1 MHLTAL
7 PRQTQNRRCGA
18 AIQCIARRM
27 LTMVRIAARECQ
39 TCALPLWGPR
49 LRMACPL
56 RPLYSQWRVAN
67 CQCWTSRHA
76 SYQRIPTLRCSS
88 RFLLR
93 YLFESS
99 LTSSRFLGITDQC
112 AWESLSSLETICEI
126 KNGDIPWLRDLG
138 VASARRFDL
147 RFDGQRT
154 RSRSRN
160 GPTVVS
166 WRRTHLLQLRLYHAQ
181 PDARNIG
188 RRSFDCPSY
197 LFARS

>member
-1 MHLTAL
+1 
-7 PRQTQNRRCGA
+7 
-18 AIQCIARRM
+18 M

-67 CQCWTSRHA
+67 CPCWTSRHA
-76 SYQRIPTLRCSS
+76 SYQRIPTLRRSS

-126 KNGDIPWLRDLG
+126 TNGDIPWLRDLG
-138 VASARRFDL
+138 VASARCFLAAD
-147 RFDGQRT
+147 
-154 RSRSRN
+154 SS
-160 GPTVVS
+160 PTTPPLP
-166 WRRTHLLQLRLYHAQ
+166 RAARCQEYRAAFLRL
-181 PDARNIG
+181 PVLPFRTKLISISRG
-188 RRSFDCPSY
+188 GSSE
-197 LFARS
+197 

>member
-1 MHLTAL
+1 MLQFNAL
-7 PRQTQNRRCGA
+7 LVACSPRSGLLQENAKRALSFCA
-18 AIQCIARRM
+18 ALVCAWRVLLAHSTRSDASAW
-27 LTMVRIAARECQ
+27 RIASV
-39 TCALPLWGPR
+39 G
-49 LRMACPL
+49 
-56 RPLYSQWRVAN
+56 
-67 CQCWTSRHA
+67 TSRHA
-76 SYQRIPTLRCSS
+76 SYQRIPTLRRSS

-99 LTSSRFLGITDQC
+99 LTSSGFLGITDQC

-126 KNGDIPWLRDLG
+126 TNGDIPWLWDLG

-147 RFDGQRT
+147 RFDDQRT

-197 LFARS
+197 LFARSRFQFHLGVLPGF